1 MASRPSANR
10 WKPSRVRSRAW
21 IRLLG
26 KTARLAYGR
35 APDRIG
41 NQTMRFLLGCAFAF
55 ALLFQAHQSSAQAL
69 DKVTFGT
76 NWVAQAEHGG
86 YYQALADGT
95 YKKYGLDVTILPGG
109 PNANNRILL
118 PVGKIDFYMSA
129 NLLQAFDAVAQN
141 IPTVAVA
148 ASFQKDPQVLMAHP
162 KQGIDTFADL
172 KKLTILVSKE
182 GMAGY
187 YQWLKKDY
195 GFTDAQVRPYT
206 FNPQPFLAN
215 TRMAMQGY
223 VTSEPYAVETQGKFK
238 PVIFLLAD
246 QGFSTYSTLIE
257 TRRDLVEKKPD
268 LVQRFVDASA
278 IGWANYIYGD
288 NKAANALIKKQNPEM
303 TDALLAYS
311 IEKMK
316 QFGIVDSGDSIRLG
330 IGAMTEARIK
340 DFFDK
345 MARSGVVKPDLDY
358 KRSYTLQFVNKGIG
372 VDLRPKQ

>member
-1 MASRPSANR
+1 
-10 WKPSRVRSRAW
+10 
-21 IRLLG
+21 
-26 KTARLAYGR
+26 
-35 APDRIG
+35 
-41 NQTMRFLLGCAFAF
+41 MRFATICLMAAAIMGA
-55 ALLFQAHQSSAQAL
+55 QPAQAQTL

-95 YKKYGLDVTILPGG
+95 YRKYGLDVTILPGG

-162 KQGIDTFADL
+162 GQGIDRFEDL
-172 KKLTILVSKE
+172 KKLTVLVSKE

-206 FNPQPFLAN
+206 FNPQPFLADKK
-215 TRMAMQGY
+215 MAMQGY
-223 VTSEPYAVETQGKFK
+223 VTSEPYAVEMQGKFK

-288 NKAANALIKKQNPEM
+288 NKAANALIKKHNPDM
-303 TDALLAYS
+303 TDALLANS
-311 IEKMK
+311 VEKMK
-316 QFGIVDSGDSIRLG
+316 QYGIVDSGDSLKLG
-330 IGAMTEARIK
+330 LGAMTDARIK

-345 MARSGVVKPDLDY
+345 MVRAGLLKPDLDY
-358 KRSYTLQFVNKGIG
+358 KRAYTLQFVNKGVGNDI
-372 VDLRPKQ
+372 RPK